1 MIRRDEAEIQ
11 DTANDIEFETAIA
24 EGRELD
30 VEDQELAERSLR
42 AIAHWRSEEERIRS
56 HAQTMRNKA
65 DQWERHQLEY
75 VKSRERFHANGL
87 EAFLNRLDRKSL
99 RLINGTIKF
108 RKMPEKLV
116 LSVDDNEVVEEMRFN
131 DRLEFVSR
139 TEKLSLDKK
148 ALLAHIKSTGE
159 CFDNVE
165 VKRDDDRFLV
175 EVS

>member
-1 MIRRDEAEIQ
+1 MTRRDEEIQ

-42 AIAHWRSEEERIRS
+42 AIAHWRSEEDRIRS

-65 DQWERHQLEY
+65 DEWERHQLKY
-75 VKSRERFHANGL
+75 VNDRERFHANGL

-99 RLINGTIKF
+99 RLINGTIRF
-108 RKMPEKLV
+108 RKMPEKV
-116 LSVDDNEVVEEMRFN
+116 VIEDVDAFLLANE
-131 DRLEFVSR
+131 DRVGGTILIR
-139 TEKLSLDKK
+139 TEMKRSPDKRMILDMVKR
-148 ALLAHIKSTGE
+148 TGE
-159 CFDNVE
+159 IPPGCDIV
-165 VKRDDDRFLV
+165 RDDDKFLV